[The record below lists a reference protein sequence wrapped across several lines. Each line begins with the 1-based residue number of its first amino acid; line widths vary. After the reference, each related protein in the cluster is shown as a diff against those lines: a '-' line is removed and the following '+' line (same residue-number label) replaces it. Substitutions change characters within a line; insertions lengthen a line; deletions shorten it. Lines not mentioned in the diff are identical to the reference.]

1 RLSRSISKS
10 CSFMGA
16 PLHSSWKCWEDYKQ
30 TADCHVLLDRFTKLC
45 FPFCR
50 EFCGWLRRAERGF
63 EAMSNLGWIV
73 LGLIA
78 LAAIYAV
85 SVYNGLVTLRQRCR
99 QAFSDIDVQ
108 LKQRHDLIPNLVETV
123 KGYASHERETLDAVI
138 RARNQAI

>member
-1 RLSRSISKS
+1 ASSPSVSVVIIVCAATGCTAIAKPVANVVTTISRREKSSFGERLSRSISKS

-63 EAMSNLGWIV
+63 EAMSNLGWI
-73 LGLIA
+73 
-78 LAAIYAV
+78 
-85 SVYNGLVTLRQRCR
+85 
-99 QAFSDIDVQ
+99 
-108 LKQRHDLIPNLVETV
+108 
-123 KGYASHERETLDAVI
+123 
-138 RARNQAI
+138 